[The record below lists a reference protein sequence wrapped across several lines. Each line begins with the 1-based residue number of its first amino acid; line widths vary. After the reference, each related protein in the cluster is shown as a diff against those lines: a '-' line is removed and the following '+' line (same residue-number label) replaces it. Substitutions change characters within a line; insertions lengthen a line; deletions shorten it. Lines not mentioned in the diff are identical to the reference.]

1 MKSTLDVVGIEESGT
16 NCVFQVSNGCVSKI
30 LSRYRRTGLLEPR
43 SIGGSRPRIL
53 TPGVISTIIRCKR
66 ENPSI
71 FAWEIRKLLEAA
83 RQCKASKVPSVSSIN
98 RILRKIHVD
107 GGPMCLTPRAT
118 MTSGQKASGTET
130 APPSPRSRAQRWS
143 EVEPGKCLNP
153 TKYHSA
159 RSLTCTSLPLESEFS
174 QSQYADMYTR
184 EKLSAQTRLPED
196 TIKVWFSNRRAK
208 WRREAKLRNNVQSEC
223 VDVGACLP
231 DHRLGLVLEHVWV
244 PWN

>member
-1 MKSTLDVVGIEESGT
+1 MGT
-16 NCVFQVSNGCVSKI
+16 CWF
-30 LSRYRRTGLLEPR
+30 PH
-43 SIGGSRPRIL
+43 IGGGLWRRGQVLPRITSVVCL
-53 TPGVISTIIRCKR
+53 QVLSLWLKKR
-66 ENPSI
+66 
-71 FAWEIRKLLEAA
+71 
-83 RQCKASKVPSVSSIN
+83 SV
-98 RILRKIHVD
+98 RGR
-107 GGPMCLTPRAT
+107 CLTPRAT

-153 TKYHSA
+153 TKYRSA

-196 TIKVWFSNRRAK
+196 TIKVDSLLIIQTHTPDHTLHRSTADMIVSPVQVWFSNRRAK

-231 DHRLGLVLEHVWV
+231 ARGQTETDSDSLSTFM
-244 PWN
+244 